1 MKGRT
6 SLVALA
12 ALAALAA
19 VAVVAVVVLHG
30 PPPTSEVYP
39 EPSTAWALDGFP
51 GPATTGV
58 PTGTM
63 LQSSGSLVV
72 KRDGTVLDG
81 LDIDGCVDVKA
92 DDVTIRRSRIACARP
107 TTAVRLHDGYRGLIL
122 EDVEIDGRGVVS
134 TAVGFTHYTLR
145 RVDIHDVI
153 DGPRLGDETIVE
165 DSYVHDLVRAEGSH
179 NDALQITG
187 GSGIV
192 VRHNTLIAYRE
203 DSGDLFNAAVMV
215 GSSSAPVSDVLIEG
229 NYLDGGNYTVN
240 FHDGLVASDIVGRD
254 NTFGPHHRYGP
265 LARGDLDSVT
275 WTGQPWDGESPA
287 PEPSGGSD
295 QG

>member
-1 MKGRT
+1 VRRRT
-6 SLVALA
+6 AVAA
-12 ALAALAA
+12 MAALAA
-19 VAVVAVVVLHG
+19 VAVAVAVVVQRE
-30 PPPTSEVYP
+30 PDPTFEVYT
-39 EPSTAWALDGFP
+39 EPSTPWALTGFP

-63 LQSSGSLVV
+63 LQSSGALVIT
-72 KRDGTVLDG
+72 RDGAVLDG

-107 TTAVRLHDGYRGLIL
+107 TTAVRLHDGYSGLTL

-134 TAVGFTHYTLR
+134 TAVGFSHFTLR
-145 RVDIHDVI
+145 RVDVHNVI
-153 DGPRLGDETIVE
+153 DGPRLGDGTTVE
-165 DSYVHDLVRAEGSH
+165 DSYVHDLVRADGSH

-203 DSGDLFNAAVMV
+203 DTGDLFNAAVMI
-215 GSSSAPVSDVLIEG
+215 GSSSAPVDNLLIEG
-229 NYLDGGNYTVN
+229 NYVDGGNYTVN

-265 LARGDLDSVT
+265 LARGDLDAVT
-275 WTGQPWDGESPA
+275 WTGEPGTT
-287 PEPSGGSD
+287 EPSDSSD

>member
-6 SLVALA
+6 PLVALA

-19 VAVVAVVVLHG
+19 VAVVAVVVLRG
-30 PPPTSEVYP
+30 PPPTSEVYT

-58 PTGTM
+58 PTGTV

-72 KRDGTVLDG
+72 KRDGAVLDG

-107 TTAVRLHDGYRGLIL
+107 TTAVRLHDGYRNLTL

-134 TAVGFTHYTLR
+134 TAVGFAQYTLR
-145 RVDIHDVI
+145 RVDIHNAI
-153 DGPRLGDETIVE
+153 DGPRLGDGTTVE

-203 DSGDLFNAAVMV
+203 DTGDLFNAAIMI
-215 GSSSAPVSDVLIEG
+215 GSSSAPVRSLLIEG
-229 NYLDGGNYTVN
+229 NYVDGGNYTVN

-254 NTFGPHHRYGP
+254 NTFGPHHRYGA
-265 LARGDLDSVT
+265 LARGDLDAVT
-275 WTGQPWDGESPA
+275 WTGGSGASES
-287 PEPSGGSD
+287 SGNSD

>member
-1 MKGRT
+1 VKRRT
-6 SLVALA
+6 AVV

-19 VAVVAVVVLHG
+19 VAVAVAVAVIVVVQRE
-30 PPPTSEVYP
+30 PAPTTETHT
-39 EPSTAWALDGFP
+39 EPSTPWALTGFP

-63 LQSSGSLVV
+63 LQNSGGLVV
-72 KRDGTVLDG
+72 TTDGAVLDG

-107 TTAVRLHDGYRGLIL
+107 TTAVRLYDGYAGLTL
-122 EDVEIDGRGVVS
+122 EDVEIDGRGMVS
-134 TAVGFTHYTLR
+134 KAVGFAHYTLR

-165 DSYVHDLVRAEGSH
+165 DSYVHDLVRTEGSH

-187 GSGIV
+187 GTDIV
-192 VRHNTLIAYRE
+192 IRDNTLAAFSE
-203 DSGDLFNAAVMV
+203 QTGDFFNAAIMI
-215 GSSSAPVSDVLIEG
+215 GSTSAPVRDVLIEG
-229 NYLDGGNYTVN
+229 NFLDGGNFTVN
-240 FHDGLVASDIVGRD
+240 FRGDLVGSNIVGRD

-265 LARGDLDSVT
+265 LARGDLAAVDWS
-275 WTGQPWDGESPA
+275 GQPEQT
-287 PEPSGGSD
+287 GGSD